1 MIMFGRKTLAAI
13 VISLA
18 WAVASANPVAAQ
30 QKDDK
35 VQQGQVG
42 VLDVAKVRRT
52 AKMAVDMD
60 RQIGALRKKFSDEVK
75 KKEDALRAEAEEL
88 DRQRV
93 ILAPAAFKQRSED
106 LRKRA
111 AEMQRSNQ
119 DLRKQ
124 LDTMRGEAVL
134 AFQKNLNATVF
145 QHAKEH
151 NYVLILGRR
160 QLVFFQPA
168 LDITNEIIKQLDAK
182 LPSYKLTDPTKKP
195 AK

>member
-1 MIMFGRKTLAAI
+1 MLGRKTLAALI
-13 VISLA
+13 ICLA
-18 WAVASANPVAAQ
+18 WSLTAAAPAAAQ
-30 QKDDK
+30 QSDEKF
-35 VQQGQVG
+35 QQGQVG

-75 KKEDALRAEAEEL
+75 KKEDALRTEAEEL

-93 ILAPAAFKQRSED
+93 VLAPDAFKQRSED

-111 AEMQRSNQ
+111 VEMQRGNQ
-119 DLRKQ
+119 GLRKQ

-134 AFQKNLNATVF
+134 AFQKSLNSTVF
-145 QHAKEH
+145 EHARKH
-151 NYVLILGRR
+151 NFVLILGRR
-160 QLVFFQPA
+160 ELVFFQPA
-168 LDITNEIIKQLDAK
+168 LDITDEIIKQLDAK
-182 LPSYKLTDPTKKP
+182 FPSYKLPDPTKEP